1 MTGTVMAAWSLATV
15 LVYLAARWVYD
26 RTRFPLLH
34 PMLVGVAVLA
44 IAIEVLGRT
53 YAEYR
58 GATEWIVWLAGPA
71 VVAMAVPVYRL
82 RTLLRARLPLI
93 GTVIASGLIFGFA
106 SMTTF
111 LGLLDEPREVRLAG
125 PLHAITSPVAL
136 PIARQIGAR
145 QDAMIVGV
153 LTAGLI
159 GATVGPA
166 LLRLLGVR
174 DRRARARA
182 GLRLACHRR
191 GARAG
196 GGFRL
201 RRVCHSRHDGQRHSW
216 RGNFSVSRALVFLTG
231 TRSTIFSRQHRRA

>member
-1 MTGTVMAAWSLATV
+1 MIAALLAWSILTV
-15 LVYLAARWVYD
+15 AVYTGARWLYD
-26 RTRFPLLH
+26 RWRFPLLH

-44 IAIEVLGRT
+44 IAIETMGRT

-58 GATEWIVWLAGPA
+58 GATEWIVWMAGPA

-82 RTLLRARLPLI
+82 RTLLRTRLPLI
-93 GTVIASGLIFGFA
+93 ATVIVSGLIFGFA

-166 LLRLLGVR
+166 LLRRLGVA
-174 DRRARARA
+174 DRRARGLALGCGSHAIGVARA
-182 GLRLACHRR
+182 LEVDSICGAFATLGMMGNAILGAVIFPYLAHW
-191 GARAG
+191 
-196 GGFRL
+196 F
-201 RRVCHSRHDGQRHSW
+201 
-216 RGNFSVSRALVFLTG
+216 F
-231 TRSTIFSRQHRRA
+231 

>member
-174 DRRARARA
+174 DRRARGLALGCGSHAIGVARA
-182 GLRLACHRR
+182 LEVDSVCGAFATLGMMGNAIFGAVIFPYLARW
-191 GARAG
+191 
-196 GGFRL
+196 F
-201 RRVCHSRHDGQRHSW
+201 
-216 RGNFSVSRALVFLTG
+216 F
-231 TRSTIFSRQHRRA
+231 

>member
-1 MTGTVMAAWSLATV
+1 MIVSLMAWSLLTV
-15 LVYLAARWVYD
+15 AVYAAARWLYD
-26 RTRFPLLH
+26 RWRFPLFH

-44 IAIEVLGRT
+44 VAIESTGRT

-58 GATEWIVWLAGPA
+58 GATEWIVWMAGPA

-82 RTLLRARLPLI
+82 RALLGTRLPLI
-93 GTVIASGLIFGFA
+93 ATVIAAGLVFGFV

-153 LTAGLI
+153 LAAGLI

-166 LLRLLGVR
+166 LLRRLGVA
-174 DRRARARA
+174 DRRARGLALGCGSHAIGVARA
-182 GLRLACHRR
+182 LEVDSVCGAFATLGMMGNAILGAVIFPYLARW
-191 GARAG
+191 
-196 GGFRL
+196 F
-201 RRVCHSRHDGQRHSW
+201 
-216 RGNFSVSRALVFLTG
+216 F
-231 TRSTIFSRQHRRA
+231 

>member
-44 IAIEVLGRT
+44 IAIELLGRT

-174 DRRARARA
+174 DRRARGLALGCGSHAIGVARA
-182 GLRLACHRR
+182 LEVDSVCGAFATLGMMGNAILGAVIFPYLARW
-191 GARAG
+191 
-196 GGFRL
+196 F
-201 RRVCHSRHDGQRHSW
+201 
-216 RGNFSVSRALVFLTG
+216 F
-231 TRSTIFSRQHRRA
+231 